1 MRKWAPPRP
10 AGATLEEVFELYLPD
25 WRPEDE
31 CWEWRGPQDK
41 GYGRMN
47 YPGHSTHAHR
57 IAYELAH
64 KVDLPRS
71 VQVRACDRNPLCV
84 NPAHLGI
91 EDFSQRRYPVGQKRM
106 PAYTK
111 LTDQQVKEIR
121 RLADRGH
128 RYGKL
133 AKDFG
138 VTPQTITS
146 IVRRKSWGHLD

>member
-1 MRKWAPPRP
+1 MGGWAPPRP
-10 AGATLEEVFELYLPD
+10 TGATLKQVFELYLPED
-25 WRPEDE
+25 RPEDE
-31 CWEWRGPQDK
+31 CWIWRGPQDK
-41 GYGRMN
+41 GYGRLN

-71 VQVRACDRNPLCV
+71 VQVRACGRNPLCV
-84 NPAHLGI
+84 NPDHLEI
-91 EDFSQRRYPVGQKRM
+91 EDFSQRRYPVGPRG
-106 PAYTK
+106 TVTRSK
-111 LTDQQVKEIR
+111 LTVQEVKEIR

-138 VTPQTITS
+138 VTPQTIAS
-146 IVRRKSWGHLD
+146 IVRRETWARLR